1 MNATEEKAKDPQ
13 IMIINEETIRSKI
26 YVIRGQQVM
35 LDFDLADIYGYE
47 VKRLNE
53 QVKRNS
59 NRFPADF
66 VFQLTRNEV
75 ELVKSQN
82 ATSRAANL
90 FSGQDGGSRKLPYA
104 FTEQGIY
111 MLATVLKGELAELQ
125 SIALIRVFKQMKD
138 YIAKN
143 QYLIGDKSLQALTL
157 QTIKNANE
165 ISDIKVKIEDELVK
179 KSDLPEI
186 IRSFGFSGAKCEYLI
201 LNGETVEA
209 ALAYKNIYSQAKE
222 SIYIIDN
229 YIDIK
234 TLYLLND
241 IGTNIS
247 ITIFSDNVGSR
258 LRLNDYNLF
267 TKEYPSVKINFQM
280 TGGIIHDR
288 YIILD
293 YEKNT
298 EQIYHCGASSKDAGN
313 RVTTISKLTDNLMCH
328 PLINNLKNNQAL
340 KLT

>member
-1 MNATEEKAKDPQ
+1 MNATEEINSQ
-13 IMIINEETIRSKI
+13 IAVINEESIKDKI
-26 YVIRGQQVM
+26 YIIRGQQVM

-59 NRFPADF
+59 NRFPEDF
-66 VFQLTRNEV
+66 LFQLTRDEV

-82 ATSRAANL
+82 ATSRNTNL
-90 FSGQDGGSRKLPYA
+90 FSGQDGGRRKLPYA

-111 MLATVLKGELAELQ
+111 MLATVLKGELAEVQ
-125 SIALIRVFKQMKD
+125 SIALIRVFKKMKD
-138 YIAKN
+138 YIAEN

-157 QTIKNANE
+157 QTIKNAND
-165 ISDIKVKIEDELVK
+165 ISDIMAKIEDEMVK

-186 IRSFGFSGAKCEYLI
+186 IRSFGFSEAKCEYLI

-209 ALAYKNIYSQAKE
+209 AIAYRSIYSQANE

-234 TLYLLND
+234 TLFLLND
-241 IGTNIS
+241 IKANVAV
-247 ITIFSDNVGSR
+247 TIFSDNVGNR
-258 LRLNDYNLF
+258 LRLNDLNSF
-267 TKEYPSVKINFQM
+267 SKEYSSVNIDLKKN
-280 TGGIIHDR
+280 GGIIHDR

-293 YEKNT
+293 YGKTT
-298 EQIYHCGASSKDAGN
+298 EQIYLCGASSKDAGN
-313 RVTTISKLTDNLMCH
+313 KVTTISKMSDNTVFH
-328 PLINNLKNNQAL
+328 PLINAL
-340 KLT
+340 KSNSSLVLK

>member
-1 MNATEEKAKDPQ
+1 MNATEEKAVNPEV
-13 IMIINEETIRSKI
+13 MMINEETIRSKI

-66 VFQLTRNEV
+66 LFQLTRNEV

-82 ATSRAANL
+82 ATSRNANL
-90 FSGQDGGSRKLPYA
+90 FSGQEGGSRKLPYA

-111 MLATVLKGELAELQ
+111 MLATVLKGELAEIQ

-138 YIAKN
+138 YIAEN

-157 QTIKNANE
+157 QTINNAND
-165 ISDIKVKIEDELVK
+165 ISDIKAKIEDEMVK

-209 ALAYKNIYSQAKE
+209 AIAYRTIYSQAKG

-229 YIDIK
+229 YIDIN

-241 IGTNIS
+241 ISTNVS
-247 ITIFSDNVGSR
+247 ITIFSDNIGNR

-267 TKEYPSVKINFQM
+267 TTEYPLININFQM
-280 TGGIIHDR
+280 TCGIIHDR

-298 EQIYHCGASSKDAGN
+298 EQIYLCGASSKDAGN
-313 RVTTISKLTDNLMCH
+313 RVTTISKLTDNKMCH
-328 PLINNLKNNQAL
+328 PLIDNLKNNQTLAL
-340 KLT
+340 T